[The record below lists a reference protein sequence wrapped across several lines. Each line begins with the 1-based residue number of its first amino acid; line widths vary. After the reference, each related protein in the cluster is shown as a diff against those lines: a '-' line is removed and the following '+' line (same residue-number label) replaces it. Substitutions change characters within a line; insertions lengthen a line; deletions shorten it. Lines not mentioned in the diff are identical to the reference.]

1 MKYLLQIILLFI
13 FIGGVQSQVVTTEPV
28 IVTEDESVTIT
39 FYADRGSRGL
49 VNFTGEIYAHTGVI
63 TNESTGSSDWRY
75 VIAEWGENI
84 PKAKLTMVAYNRH
97 QLVIDN
103 IREYYGVPAEE
114 EILQMA
120 FVFRSATQINGSWRE
135 GKDTDGSDIFIDVFK
150 PELAVVFQSPQD
162 DMLVLA
168 NEEITVVGHSMNAD
182 GMKLYLNED
191 VIHETS
197 SSTLEHT
204 FAAPASGVHELK
216 LEAFDQDNS
225 VFQTRSLFIRQ
236 ETVEEPKPEGLRL
249 GANVIDEETVTFVL
263 QAPFKEYVYLIGD
276 FNDWE
281 PNPDSQMKRDG
292 EFYWLTIND
301 LEPGVEYAYQYFIDG
316 SLRLADAYTNKVLD
330 QWNDHYIPD
339 RIYPNLKPFP
349 ADKTTG
355 LAAVV
360 NTAPEVYQ
368 WQVVDFSPPA
378 NEDLVIYEVLIRD
391 FTSNQD
397 IKTITDTLDYF
408 VRLGVNAIQLMPF
421 NQFEGNES
429 WGYNPSFFF
438 ATDKAYGT
446 ANDYKAFI
454 DACHERGIAVIMDM
468 VLNHSFSQ
476 SPLLQMYFEGGKAA
490 ANNPWYNRE
499 NNIKN
504 PNLQWGFPF
513 NHESV
518 YTHALIDSIM
528 SYWIHEYKIDG
539 FRFDFTKGFTN
550 KEYPASSWASE
561 YDASRIAILK
571 RMVDQ
576 IRTYKE
582 DAIIIFEHLADN
594 SEEKVLADYGIL
606 MWGNMNHSFSEA
618 VMGYHESNKSD
629 FSWASYKRRNWNEPN
644 LIAYM
649 ESHDEE
655 RIMFRALNWGV
666 QTPEYSVRN
675 LNDAL
680 KRKQAATAFL
690 FAIPGPKMIWQF
702 GELGFDISIDNG
714 GRLGKKPPK
723 WDYLQDPD
731 RVQLL
736 NLYTNMIQLKTT
748 EPAFATDDYVMEV
761 GGAVKFM
768 ALNHQDNDVR
778 LVGNFDTQGRSF
790 APRFSRTGWWY
801 NHFRGDSVFVNNLN
815 SQIGLAPG
823 EFVMYSSKKMK
834 GFQAASSTDK
844 RPEARLTAILHPVPV
859 GNLLSVSAPSGIQT
873 VQIFDVNGREV
884 IFQACEGLAAVN
896 IQTGHLPKGVYM
908 LKLRMVSGVIERH
921 KFIK

>member
-330 QWNDHYIPD
+330 PWNDHYIPD

-360 NTAPEVYQ
+360 NTAPEVYP

-454 DACHERGIAVIMDM
+454 DACHERGIAVIMDI
-468 VLNHSFSQ
+468 VLNHTFSQ
-476 SPLLQMYFEGGKAA
+476 SPLLQMYFQGGRAA
-490 ANNPWYNRE
+490 SNNPWYLRD
-499 NNIKN
+499 NNIQN
-504 PNLQWGFPF
+504 PHLQWGFPL
-513 NHESV
+513 NHESE
-518 YTHALIDSIM
+518 YTQALVDSVL
-528 SYWIHEYKIDG
+528 SFWVTEFNIDG
-539 FRFDFTKGFTN
+539 YRFDFTKGFTN
-550 KEYPASSWASE
+550 TPYGPNSWASE
-561 YDASRIAILK
+561 YDASRVAILK
-571 RMVDQ
+571 RMVDNL
-576 IRTYKE
+576 REVKD

-594 SEEKVLADYGIL
+594 SEETVLADYGIL
-606 MWGNMNHSFSEA
+606 LWGNMNYSFSEA
-618 VMGYHESNKSD
+618 VMGYHDGGKSD
-629 FSWASYKRRNWNEPN
+629 FSWASYSNRGWSNPN

-655 RIMFRALNWGV
+655 RVMFRALNYGAEV
-666 QTPEYSVRN
+666 PGYSVKNLRN
-675 LNDAL
+675 ALN
-680 KRKQAATAFL
+680 RKKAAAAFL
-690 FAIPGPKMIWQF
+690 FSIPGPKMIWQF
-702 GELGFDISIDNG
+702 GELGFDYSIDDFG
-714 GRLGKKPPK
+714 GRLAPKPPK
-723 WDYLQDPD
+723 WDYLENAD
-731 RVQLL
+731 RKRLWNVYSQMIHLKREEAVFSTTD
-736 NLYTNMIQLKTT
+736 YNMNV
-748 EPAFATDDYVMEV
+748 A
-761 GGAVKFM
+761 GAVKHI
-768 ALNHQDNDVR
+768 ALNHESNDIR
-778 LVGNFDTQGRSF
+778 LVGNFDTQTRTV
-790 APRFSRTGWWY
+790 APQFSSTGWWY
-801 NHFRGDSVFVNNLN
+801 NHFKGDSIYVEDLSLEVE
-815 SQIGLAPG
+815 LAPG
-823 EFVMYSSKKMK
+823 AFTL
-834 GFQAASSTDK
+834 FSSTK
-844 RPEARLTAILHPVPV
+844 MF
-859 GNLLSVSAPSGIQT
+859 G
-873 VQIFDVNGREV
+873 FDPTTSIRDL
-884 IFQACEGLAAVN
+884 QKSAVN
-896 IQTGHLPKGVYM
+896 IEMYPIPVNDKLYVQSPYVISSVYVFDANGRQLLQRIVDDHDLELETSHLSAGFYFIQVVHQNGIVSRRKF
-908 LKLRMVSGVIERH
+908 LK
-921 KFIK
+921 